1 MGNNNGQ
8 KGFIDEDAHY
18 LNDGNTISFGQDTA
32 TIFYQ
37 EKPYFTGDKIK
48 ILKPKVKE
56 FKKSNAQ
63 FFITSMNLAFSHFAW
78 GSSSF
83 NMNVLNNQAIMLPVT
98 PNGKID
104 FEFMET
110 FVAELEAHRVAE
122 LEAYLTVTGLKDY
135 KLTEE
140 EKETLENLSLF
151 EWKEFNI
158 TEIFNI
164 KNTKNILSNQIKPNS
179 GTVPY
184 LCASAENNSVSSYI
198 SYKEELKDKGNCI
211 FIGGKT
217 FVVSYQEFDF
227 FSNDSHNLALYL
239 RNKEFANQINQLYLA
254 TCIKK
259 SLRHK
264 YSWGDSISNKKIQK
278 DKVMLPVKDGAV
290 DYRIMARLISAVQKL
305 VIKDLVIW
313 ADKKIEATKQVVQ

>member
-83 NMNVLNNQAIMLPVT
+83 NMNVLNNQVIMLPVT
-98 PNGKID
+98 RNGKID
-104 FEFMET
+104 FQFMET
-110 FVAELEAHRVAE
+110 FVAE

-305 VIKDLVIW
+305 VIKDVVIW